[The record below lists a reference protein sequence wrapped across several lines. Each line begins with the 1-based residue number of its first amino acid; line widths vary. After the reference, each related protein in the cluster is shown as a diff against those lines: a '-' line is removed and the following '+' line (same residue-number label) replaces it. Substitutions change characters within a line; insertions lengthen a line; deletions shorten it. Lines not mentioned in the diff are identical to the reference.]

1 MEPLHP
7 HTPGLQSLAMLE
19 ESNAHGR
26 AEAAAGSE
34 ADNERLKATETQ
46 LAELKDVQSK
56 LPTAEKLAE
65 VETQV
70 AELKEA
76 QSKLPTDEKLSA
88 AVEEEKAARES
99 ALATLQEK
107 VDELAKPAVDAA
119 EDD

>member
-1 MEPLHP
+1 MVTDGCENL
-7 HTPGLQSLAMLE
+7 GKSIQEKIDKLE
-19 ESNAHGR
+19 EGAS

-65 VETQV
+65 VEQQV

-107 VDELAKPAVDAA
+107 VDELAKPAADAA
-119 EDD
+119 EET